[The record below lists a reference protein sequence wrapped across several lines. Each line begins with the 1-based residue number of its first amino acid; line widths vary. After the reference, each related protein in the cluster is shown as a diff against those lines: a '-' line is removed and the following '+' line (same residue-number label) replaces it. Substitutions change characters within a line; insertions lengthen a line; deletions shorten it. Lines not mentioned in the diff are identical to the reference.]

1 MEYLHGGDIEAYS
14 QENMLDYSVN
24 IHPFGPCPE
33 VVEAVIRSV
42 RTQTSRYPDPFC
54 RKLRKRLANRWEIP
68 EKSLILGNG
77 TDLTSEEGIPD
88 RSVFCGVPKSAGERE
103 M

>member
-33 VVEAVIRSV
+33 VVR
-42 RTQTSRYPDPFC
+42 R
-54 RKLRKRLANRWEIP
+54 
-68 EKSLILGNG
+68 
-77 TDLTSEEGIPD
+77 
-88 RSVFCGVPKSAGERE
+88 
-103 M
+103 